1 MGEEATEERAQQI
14 YEKSLKIEQQFGDV
28 LTGTN
33 FDLCSFGSG
42 HLCSCRLAVI
52 DEETL
57 GDVYDRICDVIER
70 EQSLDHVWVPS
81 KDKL

>member
-1 MGEEATEERAQQI
+1 MGEEANEERAQQI
-14 YEKSLKIEQQFGDV
+14 YEKSVKIEQQFGDV
-28 LTGTN
+28 LTGRN
-33 FDLCSFGSG
+33 LDLSSGSS
-42 HLCSCRLAVI
+42 LSVLACLAVI

>member
-1 MGEEATEERAQQI
+1 MRIVSINRLLT
-14 YEKSLKIEQQFGDV
+14 LV
-28 LTGTN
+28 L
-33 FDLCSFGSG
+33 LV
-42 HLCSCRLAVI
+42 LAVI

-81 KDKL
+81 KDKI